1 MVTAPP
7 LRVPVSYGCYQSTVP
22 WKGQCLVADTLVVL
36 FANCQRALSAQP
48 LDQIEGPPVHE
59 RFGSPADKIFAVA
72 AGGNSSMMA
81 LEVGS

>member
-36 FANCQRALSAQP
+36 FANCRKPLSAQP
-48 LDQIEGPPVHE
+48 SISLSVCRSRAFRLRAE
-59 RFGSPADKIFAVA
+59 KIFAFA
-72 AGGNSSMMA
+72 AGGNSSMAA